1 MTPPDHN
8 TDIVG
13 KFIDVSL
20 YRELAETIPD
30 ENLEIIE
37 QIPQKDKEQIVNAY
51 KPYLNGME
59 LSPFAVT
66 LGDNVLFTNSVG
78 TVYYVDFDFGVF
90 DMGRSLD
97 EFVAEL
103 KNGL

>member
-1 MTPPDHN
+1 MAPLDHN
-8 TDIVG
+8 IDIVG

-51 KPYLNGME
+51 KPYLNGIE

-97 EFVAEL
+97 EFVVEL
-103 KNGL
+103 KSGQ

>member
-1 MTPPDHN
+1 M
-8 TDIVG
+8 
-13 KFIDVSL
+13 SL
-20 YRELAETIPD
+20 YRELAETVLD

-37 QIPQKDKEQIVNAY
+37 QISQKDKEQVINAY
-51 KPYLNGME
+51 KPYLNDME

-90 DMGRSLD
+90 DIGSSLD
-97 EFVAEL
+97 EFVVEL
-103 KNGL
+103 KSGQ

>member
-1 MTPPDHN
+1 MAPPDHN

-20 YRELAETIPD
+20 YRELAEKIPD
-30 ENLEIIE
+30 RNLEIIE

-51 KPYLNGME
+51 KPYLNGIE

-97 EFVAEL
+97 EFVVEL
-103 KNGL
+103 KSGQ

>member
-1 MTPPDHN
+1 
-8 TDIVG
+8 
-13 KFIDVSL
+13 
-20 YRELAETIPD
+20 
-30 ENLEIIE
+30 
-37 QIPQKDKEQIVNAY
+37 
-51 KPYLNGME
+51 
-59 LSPFAVT
+59 
-66 LGDNVLFTNSVG
+66 VLFTNSVG